1 MSLVSPTALSLA
13 GADARDARG
22 RGREGTA
29 GAAGAAGTEGLR
41 GPRGTRGTRGG
52 GWGGAGFRG
61 APAGRSGEWRG
72 AAAEAGDGAHAWS
85 RSSCSSL
92 RAGRAGAAEDPDAE
106 APGIDEIVAKQLR
119 EEEAQSFLRLARDA
133 MHSDGGSVL
142 PSLEHL
148 RQAAGTNSGGPA
160 QAKALFLLAVM
171 ELNRATGGARAFA
184 PGTSAHGSSRNTI
197 GIAPELDAGASSP
210 SLRIRAPAAA
220 TQEEKQIAR
229 NASRAHGGKSSIHS
243 AQSAESEF

>member
-1 MSLVSPTALSLA
+1 MLGRAHRARPA
-13 GADARDARG
+13 G
-22 RGREGTA
+22 
-29 GAAGAAGTEGLR
+29 GA
-41 GPRGTRGTRGG
+41 RGG
-52 GWGGAGFRG
+52 GGG
-61 APAGRSGEWRG
+61 
-72 AAAEAGDGAHAWS
+72 
-85 RSSCSSL
+85 
-92 RAGRAGAAEDPDAE
+92 PDAE

-197 GIAPELDAGASSP
+197 GIAPSSMQAHLPP
-210 SLRIRAPAAA
+210 SLRIRAPAAM
-220 TQEEKQIAR
+220 TQEEEADFEERVSGAWWEVVYSQRSI
-229 NASRAHGGKSSIHS
+229 SRV
-243 AQSAESEF
+243 

>member
-1 MSLVSPTALSLA
+1 MA
-13 GADARDARG
+13 
-22 RGREGTA
+22 
-29 GAAGAAGTEGLR
+29 
-41 GPRGTRGTRGG
+41 RGG
-52 GWGGAGFRG
+52 GGAGG
-61 APAGRSGEWRG
+61 G
-72 AAAEAGDGAHAWS
+72 HAWW
-85 RSSCSSL
+85 RHRAGSL
-92 RAGRAGAAEDPDAE
+92 RAGRAGGGGPTWG
-106 APGIDEIVAKQLR
+106 PGIDEIVAKQLR

-184 PGTSAHGSSRNTI
+184 PGTSAHGSSRNTL

-210 SLRIRAPAAA
+210 FSAHPS
-220 TQEEKQIAR
+220 
-229 NASRAHGGKSSIHS
+229 ASGNGAGK
-243 AQSAESEF
+243 